1 MMTRKERRAMYGTGR
16 QQIVAGRAQIV
27 AGLED
32 ELGEM
37 TGYGFVGAAPPPPP
51 GHPMAPHP
59 MMHPMH
65 PGHPMHPHHPG
76 RWDHHRGYHDR
87 GYVHPWGASFG
98 VEPIAAT
105 GPVAYDRTSRI
116 RVIDEPPRHERQF
129 PIGFLSPFGVPVPA
143 NSTQTITA
151 TPQVIFRSERL
162 AVPNSIVLNF
172 QLVDIKV
179 GKDSQLAAPGNLPTE
194 CFSNI
199 SIGVRMQLDT
209 AEPGITLTLVA
220 QNTDA
225 NNAHA
230 FSSVLYGTVV
240 E

>member
-1 MMTRKERRAMYGTGR
+1 MVGR

-37 TGYGFVGAAPPPPP
+37 VGYGYPNTGAAPPAPP
-51 GHPMAPHP
+51 APHP
-59 MMHPMH
+59 AAPLPPHMMPAP
-65 PGHPMHPHHPG
+65 PGWEHH
-76 RWDHHRGYHDR
+76 HHRQHHGRHWHYGVPGYFVDPFA
-87 GYVHPWGASFG
+87 GLP
-98 VEPIAAT
+98 EPPHSPIPAT
-105 GPVAYDRTSRI
+105 GPVAYERSARI

-129 PIGFLSPFGVPVPA
+129 PIGFLSPVNSPVPA

-225 NNAHA
+225 NNPHA

>member
-1 MMTRKERRAMYGTGR
+1 MYSSGRA
-16 QQIVAGRAQIV
+16 QIVAGRAQIV
-27 AGLED
+27 AGD
-32 ELGEM
+32 ELADLA
-37 TGYGFVGAAPPPPP
+37 GYGYAGQAPPPPP
-51 GHPMAPHP
+51 PPGY
-59 MMHPMH
+59 PMH
-65 PGHPMHPHHPG
+65 PGHHHHHGMHGGHRWHPGFWEGGEGMPMH
-76 RWDHHRGYHDR
+76 
-87 GYVHPWGASFG
+87 
-98 VEPIAAT
+98 EAT
-105 GPVAYDRTSRI
+105 GPVAYERTARI
-116 RVIDEPPRHERQF
+116 RVIDEKPTHERQF
-129 PIGFLSPFGVPVPA
+129 PIGFLSPPTIPVPA

-225 NNAHA
+225 NNPHA
-230 FSSVLYGTVV
+230 FASVLYGTVV

>member
-1 MMTRKERRAMYGTGR
+1 MSYGRRMLTGR
-16 QQIVAGRAQIV
+16 AALVGAAQ
-27 AGLED
+27 D
-32 ELGEM
+32 ELGDLM
-37 TGYGFVGAAPPPPP
+37 GYPGSEEHMHGMPGPIMSTAIPPA
-51 GHPMAPHP
+51 G
-59 MMHPMH
+59 
-65 PGHPMHPHHPG
+65 
-76 RWDHHRGYHDR
+76 
-87 GYVHPWGASFG
+87 S
-98 VEPIAAT
+98 
-105 GPVAYDRTSRI
+105 VAYTRGQRLHI
-116 RVIDEPPRHERQF
+116 IDEKPTHERQF
-129 PIGFLSPFGVPVPA
+129 PIGFLSPVNTPVPA

-194 CFSNI
+194 VFSNI

-209 AEPGITLTLVA
+209 AEPGITLTLIA

-225 NNAHA
+225 SNAHP